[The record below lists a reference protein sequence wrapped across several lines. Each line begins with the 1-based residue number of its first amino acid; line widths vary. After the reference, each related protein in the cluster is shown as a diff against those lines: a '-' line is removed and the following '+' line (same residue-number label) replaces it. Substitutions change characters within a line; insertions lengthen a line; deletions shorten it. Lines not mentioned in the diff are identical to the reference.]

1 MRKAAALAVFIVLL
15 SPGWGRA
22 QTTDDLEQARRHRDA
37 ATAEVA
43 RLTKQIR
50 KLSDRYVPLER
61 EARKVAARLIDAYQR
76 EMAVQAELDEARSVL
91 DERASAAYR
100 AGPGAILAAYM
111 EVITQ
116 SGTFADLH
124 SADLLIEYTLEADVD
139 QAVDAL
145 NHHEDAR
152 AARRAV
158 ERERGRLLQQE
169 VRLAS
174 LRSAL
179 ETRLARAQ
187 ALAKAAGLKVA
198 ELERQQRRL
207 LQAAQ
212 RDMQRQQHALIG
224 DPDASLAELLELL
237 GSDGGRGC
245 AIPPALEMTGQSFSG
260 LASWYGWDFAGNPTA
275 SGAIYDPRLF
285 TAAHKTLPL
294 NSFVRVRRGDR
305 CAVVLV
311 NDRGPY
317 IDGRVIDL
325 SMAAAEYLGVGV
337 THVEVDILTKA

>member
-1 MRKAAALAVFIVLL
+1 MRKAAALAVVLVLL

-37 ATAEVA
+37 AAAEVA
-43 RLTKQIR
+43 QLTRQIR
-50 KLSDRYVPLER
+50 KLSDRYMPLEA

-76 EMAVQAELDEARSVL
+76 EMAVQAELEEARHVL
-91 DERASAAYR
+91 DARASAAYR

-124 SADLLIEYTLEADVD
+124 SADLLIEYALQADVN
-139 QAVDAL
+139 QALDVLHD
-145 NHHEDAR
+145 HEDAR

-158 ERERGRLLQQE
+158 ERERGRLLQRE

-179 ETRLARAQ
+179 ETRLDRAH
-187 ALAKAAGLKVA
+187 ALAKAAGLQVA

-207 LQAAQ
+207 LKAAQ
-212 RDMQRQQHALIG
+212 RGLDRQQDALIG
-224 DPDASLAELLELL
+224 DPDASLAELLALL
-237 GSDGGRGC
+237 GPDGGRGC
-245 AIPPALEMTGQSFSG
+245 AVPPALEMTGQSFSG

-337 THVEVDILTKA
+337 THVEVDILARA